1 MIGIDR
7 FRTCLLPFAFAFALA
22 LALAHSGLLGC
33 SASANLAE
41 LAETQSQAVLRS
53 DQFQA
58 AVANPGVLVAV
69 GANGV
74 VVSSA
79 DGGKSWRR
87 QVVDAGASL
96 IGVAVCPDGGFVAL
110 DFGRR
115 VWVGDATATTWTARP
130 ISSEATPL
138 ALACDPTGQLWVVG
152 SESAILSS
160 ADRGATWRD
169 ASLGQDQMFT
179 TVQFVD
185 ERHGVITGE
194 FGSFLTTQDGGE
206 SWQDGTPIPNDF
218 YPYGA
223 LFTDAQ
229 TGWVSGLAGTILHT
243 TDGGASW
250 HKQPNPTGAPM
261 YGLARHDEHMYAFG
275 ANGLVLALRDGQ
287 WQSAEGR
294 PAPYLRSGVS
304 LAGRGL
310 LVAGGAGTL
319 DIVSSIPATPK

>member
-1 MIGIDR
+1 MTGIDR
-7 FRTCLLPFAFAFALA
+7 IRSWLLPCALVQA
-22 LALAHSGLLGC
+22 GLLGC
-33 SASANLAE
+33 SASANLADVT
-41 LAETQSQAVLRS
+41 AMQSAPVLRS

-115 VWVGDATATTWTARP
+115 VWIGDAAASSWTARA
-130 ISSEATPL
+130 ITSEATPL
-138 ALACDPTGQLWVVG
+138 AVACDPNGQVWVVG

-194 FGSFLTTQDGGE
+194 FGSFLTTQDGGA
-206 SWQDGTPIPNDF
+206 SWQAGAPIPNDF

-223 LFTDAQ
+223 LFTDPQ

-250 HKQPNPTGAPM
+250 QKQPNPTGAPM
-261 YGLARHDEHMYAFG
+261 YGLARHDERVYALG
-275 ANGLVLALRDGQ
+275 ANGLVLALADGQ
-287 WQSAEGR
+287 WSPVEGR
-294 PAPYLRSGVS
+294 PAPYLRSGFS

-319 DIVSSIPATPK
+319 DIVSLTPTTPTAPK

>member
-1 MIGIDR
+1 MTGIDR
-7 FRTCLLPFAFAFALA
+7 IRTWILPLA
-22 LALAHSGLLGC
+22 LAQSGLIGC
-33 SASANLAE
+33 SASANLQEVAA
-41 LAETQSQAVLRS
+41 LQSAPVLRS

-58 AVANPGVLVAV
+58 AVANSSVLVAV

-74 VVSSA
+74 VVSSDDA
-79 DGGKSWRR
+79 GKSWRR

-96 IGVAVCPDGGFVAL
+96 IGAAVCPDGGFVAL

-115 VWVGDATATTWTARP
+115 VWIADAAASGWTARP
-130 ISSEATPL
+130 ITSEATPL
-138 ALACDPTGQLWVVG
+138 AVACDASGQVWVVG

-169 ASLGQDQMFT
+169 ASLGEDQMFT
-179 TVQFVD
+179 TVQFID

-194 FGSFLTTQDGGE
+194 FGSFLTTQDGGA
-206 SWQDGTPIPNDF
+206 SWQAGAPIPNDF

-223 LFTDAQ
+223 LFTDSR

-250 HKQPNPTGAPM
+250 VKQSNPTGAPM
-261 YGLARHDEHMYAFG
+261 YGLARHEDRVYALG
-275 ANGLVLALRDGQ
+275 ANGLVLALADGQ
-287 WQSAEGR
+287 WRPVEGR
-294 PAPYLRSGVS
+294 PAPYLRSGFS

-319 DIVSSIPATPK
+319 DIVSLTPPIPATPK